1 MIDTK
6 TFNALLMVISMTL
19 LNKII
24 AETSQGENE
33 AINNLYSSSL
43 YAALEREE
51 TKVWHYSVPML
62 YEIYQL
68 EVTTGKLVFPQF

>member
-1 MIDTK
+1 MIDKK
-6 TFNALLMVISMTL
+6 TFNAVLMVMSMAL
-19 LNKII
+19 VNKII
-24 AETSQGENE
+24 AETSQGEDE
-33 AINNLYSSSL
+33 AINRLYSSAL

-68 EVTTGKLVFPQF
+68 ESATGKLVFP